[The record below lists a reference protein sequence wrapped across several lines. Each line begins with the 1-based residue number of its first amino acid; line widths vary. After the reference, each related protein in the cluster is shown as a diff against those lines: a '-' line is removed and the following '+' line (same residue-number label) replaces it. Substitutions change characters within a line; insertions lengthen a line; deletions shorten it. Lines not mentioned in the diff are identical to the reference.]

1 MKSLGPNFQK
11 LRKEQNITLADAAK
25 DICSTSNLSRWE
37 NGKIQISF
45 DNVLKLINR
54 IHLTPNEFISNAEID
69 NDEHISLE
77 MRQVINDEDTDKM
90 KQLIEEYLDLYHQ
103 KKRFYEL
110 YLAVILCNQYLI
122 IKNKNLLP
130 FPDQM
135 RLYTHLSQI
144 KVWST
149 FNLSFF
155 GNCVFMIKS
164 DRVFSIAMQ
173 ILNNQ
178 KLVLEDST
186 HYNLGNM
193 MGVLSDATLS
203 LIFRKDLKHAKKL
216 LAALDQVDLPQVF
229 SFFKMTIAFMKR
241 IVNYMENDNENYVLE
256 FIQNTMSMGMDEAAD
271 TFLDIFKRARDIKH
285 SK

>member
-1 MKSLGPNFQK
+1 MKSLGPRYQK
-11 LRKEQNITLADAAK
+11 FRKEQNITLTEAAR

-37 NGKIQISF
+37 NGKIQISL
-45 DNVLKLINR
+45 DNVLNLVNR

-69 NDEHISLE
+69 NDENIPPE
-77 MRQVINDEDTDKM
+77 IRQVIEDEDTNKM
-90 KQLIEEYLDLYHQ
+90 EQLIAKYLNLYHQ

-110 YLAVILCNQYLI
+110 YLSVILCNQYLL

-130 FPDQM
+130 FSDQM

-149 FNLSFF
+149 FNLTFF

-178 KLVLEDST
+178 QLVLEDPT
-186 HYNLGNM
+186 HYNLVNM

-203 LIFRKDLKHAKKL
+203 LIFRQDLPHAKKL
-216 LAALDQVDLPQVF
+216 LAALEQVELSQVF

-241 IVNYMENDNENYVLE
+241 VVNYMENEDDAYILE
-256 FIQNTMSMGMDEAAD
+256 FIQNAMNMGMDEAAN
-271 TFLDIFKRARDIKH
+271 TFLDVFKRAKEIKQN
-285 SK
+285 K